1 MKYTIDDETLNDAA
15 VLTPREVAEQLRDC
29 NAIELAA
36 DEKIGEVRLEFGT
49 DLEIDVLKVIEDDP
63 RCSGYT
69 DRTETFTMSDIQAY
83 FTAADYYAWA
93 KDEDGDDV
101 LLCFGC

>member
-1 MKYTIDDETLNDAA
+1 MNYTIDEDTLTDTA
-15 VLTPREVAEQLRDC
+15 VLSPREVAEQLRDC
-29 NAIELAA
+29 GAIELAA
-36 DEKIGEVRLEFGT
+36 DERIGEVRLECGT
-49 DLEIDVLKVIEDDP
+49 DLEIDIDKAIEDDP

-69 DRTETFTMSDIQAY
+69 DHTETFTISDIRDY

-93 KDEDGDDV
+93 RDEDGDDF

>member
-1 MKYTIDDETLNDAA
+1 MKYTIDDETLNDIA
-15 VLTPREVAEQLRDC
+15 VFTPREVAEQLENC
-29 NAIELAA
+29 GAFELAA
-36 DEKIGEVRLEFGT
+36 DEKIGEVRLECGT
-49 DLEIDVLKVIEDDP
+49 DLEIDIRKVIEDDP

-69 DRTETFTMSDIQAY
+69 DRTETFSLYDFRDY

-101 LLCFGC
+101 LMCFGC

>member
-1 MKYTIDDETLNDAA
+1 MKYTIDEDTLMDTA

-29 NAIELAA
+29 GAIELAA

-49 DLEIDVLKVIEDDP
+49 DLEIDIDKIIEDDP

-69 DRTETFTMSDIQAY
+69 DRTETFTMSDITDY

-93 KDEDGDDV
+93 KDEDGNDV
-101 LLCFGC
+101 LMCFGC

>member
-49 DLEIDVLKVIEDDP
+49 DLEIDIDKVIEDDP

-69 DRTETFTMSDIQAY
+69 DHTETFTVSDVAVY
-83 FTAADYYAWA
+83 LDAADYYAWA
-93 KDEDGDDV
+93 RDEDGDDV

>member
-1 MKYTIDDETLNDAA
+1 MKYTIDDSTLMDMA

-29 NAIELAA
+29 GAIELAA

-49 DLEIDVLKVIEDDP
+49 DLEIDIDKVIEDDP

-69 DRTETFTMSDIQAY
+69 DRTETFTIGDIGY
-83 FTAADYYAWA
+83 HFTAADYYAWA
-93 KDEDGDDV
+93 RDESGDDV

>member
-1 MKYTIDDETLNDAA
+1 MKYTIDEDTLMDTA

-29 NAIELAA
+29 GAIELAA
-36 DEKIGEVRLEFGT
+36 DEKIGEVRLEFGM
-49 DLEIDVLKVIEDDP
+49 DLEIDIDKVIEDDP

-69 DRTETFTMSDIQAY
+69 DRTETFTMSDITDY

-93 KDEDGDDV
+93 KDEDGNDV
-101 LLCFGC
+101 LMSFGC